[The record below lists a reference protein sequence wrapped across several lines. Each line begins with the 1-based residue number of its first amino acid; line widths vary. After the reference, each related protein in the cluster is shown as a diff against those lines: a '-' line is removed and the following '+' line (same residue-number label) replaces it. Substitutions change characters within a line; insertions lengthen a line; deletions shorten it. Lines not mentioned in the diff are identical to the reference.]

1 MPLIYKT
8 IGQILDENTEK
19 YSNQA
24 AVVYVDENL
33 RFSWLE
39 LKDMVDTT
47 AKAFMALGVKK
58 GKHIAI
64 WGTNKPE
71 WLITQLAAAKIG
83 AGLVTI
89 NPEWKAN
96 ELEYALKQ
104 SDSKVLVMIE
114 GFEKK
119 SGDKLHRYEY
129 LKILIDACPEIVD
142 VKDKERLATEAQRT
156 QR

>member
-8 IGQILDENTEK
+8 IGQILDENAGK
-19 YSNQA
+19 YSNQT
-24 AVVYVDENL
+24 AVVYVDENI
-33 RFSWLE
+33 RFSWFE
-39 LKDMVDTT
+39 LKDRVDMA
-47 AKAFMALGVKK
+47 AKAFIALGVKK